1 MDDQELLHW
10 FKGGQLGWR
19 RRQPQLSGGSRGT
32 PQKEC
37 LIRRPE
43 TEARLAM
50 PRHDCPS
57 CECEAGTLTAELTA
71 PIRAYSS
78 GNPTVCKAETTA
90 PPGAYGAL
98 TIRHDCPT
106 MEALDS
112 RPRGVAQPGSA
123 PEWGSGGRRF
133 KSGHPDH
140 RREAGW
146 SSYPGRHKS
155 HEA

>member
-1 MDDQELLHW
+1 MDDQELLRW

-19 RRQPQLSGGSRGT
+19 RRQPQLSGGPRRT

-78 GNPTVCKAETTA
+78 LIPTGCKAETA
-90 PPGAYGAL
+90 VPPVAAGVL
-98 TIRHDCPT
+98 TIRRAYPT
-106 MEALDS
+106 MDALDS
-112 RPRGVAQPGSA
+112 CPRGVAQPGSA

-133 KSGHPDH
+133 ESGHPDQLPKLE
-140 RREAGW
+140 R
-146 SSYPGRHKS
+146 PFTGRS
-155 HEA
+155 V